1 MNFGGFQLDIKI
13 RKKIFPFKEFHS
25 PSKPYL
31 NVSHS
36 QLMLIKEFNDKVK
49 NGSIE
54 FESTPC
60 LCGCAVFDLIAS
72 VDRHSMLQK
81 TVLCTRCGLIQSC
94 PRMSKGAYS
103 DFYSSDYYRKSYES
117 DEFRS
122 LYRKRYCRSTGQH
135 IFDEIDK
142 IKKINSSISVLEI
155 GAGGGWNL
163 LPFIAAGAKV
173 LGIDYSPSLVS
184 LGLEYG
190 INMVNGSIDDIDEM
204 FEVIVINHA
213 LEHFLNPVESLKGIK
228 KHLKGGGLIYIA
240 VPNIFNFGIDQL
252 QNAHTYY
259 FDHKTFAYYCSM
271 SGLRLISF
279 GPAQNIHLFGIYAVD
294 NTNHPDKDL
303 SGHFYEVYKH
313 LKKVRFRYC
322 LNNISNYFY
331 RDRIKNLVFIGLQKM
346 V

>member
-25 PSKPYL
+25 PSKPCL
-31 NVSHS
+31 DISHD
-36 QLMLIKEFNDKVK
+36 QLMLIKEFNNKVK
-49 NGSIE
+49 SGNIE
-54 FESTPC
+54 FESIPC

-81 TVLCTRCGLIQSC
+81 TVLCSRCGLIQSC

-117 DEFRS
+117 DEYLS
-122 LYRKRYCRSTGQH
+122 LYRKKYCQNTGQH

-142 IKKINSSISVLEI
+142 IKKINSSLSVLEI

-163 LPFIAAGAKV
+163 LPFIARGAKV

-190 INMVNGSIDDIDEM
+190 INMTQGSIDDMEGAFDI
-204 FEVIVINHA
+204 IIINHV
-213 LEHFLNPVESLKGIK
+213 LEHFLNPVESLKSIK
-228 KHLKGGGLIYIA
+228 KHLKDRGLIYIA
-240 VPNIFNFGIDQL
+240 VPNIFNFGMGQI

-259 FDHKTFAYYCSM
+259 FDPETFTYYCSM
-271 SGLRLISF
+271 SGLKLINS
-279 GPAQNIHLFGIYAVD
+279 GPAQEIHLFGIYEAD
-294 NTNHPDKDL
+294 NNTNHRDKDL
-303 SGHFYEVYKH
+303 SHHFYDVYRQ
-313 LKKVRFRYC
+313 LKKIRFRYC
-322 LNNISNYFY
+322 LNNILNYFS
-331 RDRIKNLVFIGLQKM
+331 LQ
-346 V
+346 